1 MVACTIIVISVN
13 MTISVYVLYHTESS
27 SDMSTILLLTPK
39 ALLSHMS
46 VTIDGELVYRLKFA
60 VISHNNKSLL
70 AGCVQLISHI
80 WLNVTYPYQ
89 IMSMLACS
97 VLNMEQTKTIFINN
111 LSLCI
116 LGYQSIL
123 SGVINAALL
132 FPQQHVLFYTK
143 HAFGIIHKQ
152 HNTIDFILVSTLRV
166 FGLCWW
172 VVVK

>member
-1 MVACTIIVISVN
+1 MFIPYWIIYPTCLPFCYSRRKRC
-13 MTISVYVLYHTESS
+13 YHIWVS
-27 SDMSTILLLTPK
+27 L
-39 ALLSHMS
+39 
-46 VTIDGELVYRLKFA
+46 DGELVYRLKFA

-80 WLNVTYPYQ
+80 WLNVTYPSQ

-97 VLNMEQTKTIFINN
+97 VLNMEQTKTILINN

-123 SGVINAALL
+123 SGEINAALL
-132 FPQQHVLFYTK
+132 FPQQHVLFYAK

-152 HNTIDFILVSTLRV
+152 HNTIDFILVSTH
-166 FGLCWW
+166 WITTIQ
-172 VVVK
+172 